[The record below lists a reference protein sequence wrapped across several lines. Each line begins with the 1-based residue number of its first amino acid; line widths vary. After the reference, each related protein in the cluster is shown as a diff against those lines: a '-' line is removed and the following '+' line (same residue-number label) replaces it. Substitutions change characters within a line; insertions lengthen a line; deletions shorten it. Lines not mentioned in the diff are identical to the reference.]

1 MYSCNDSAGAGS
13 VFSIF
18 NLLLHFILPLLTFFF
33 NCIDRSCRDCLSEVY
48 MPVIQ
53 TVLEAPTTSPLSDIE
68 ASNVAEF
75 LVQLTRPTQ
84 HNVSS
89 LNVL

>member
-1 MYSCNDSAGAGS
+1 M
-13 VFSIF
+13 FSIF

-68 ASNVAEF
+68 ASNVAKF

>member
-1 MYSCNDSAGAGS
+1 MTGATS
-13 VFSIF
+13 VFPLPL
-18 NLLLHFILPLLTFFF
+18 NLPLLFLHFVLTSSLLC
-33 NCIDRSCRDCLSEVY
+33 NDRSCRECLGEVY

-89 LNVL
+89 FVL